1 MKTTSPCFY
10 KVLLSAAL
18 LSINLS
24 LNGCTA
30 SPYANPD
37 PVFSAHTGVYSVT
50 DISYKR
56 IMTRAHQYCP
66 QGYQTI
72 DIDHEDSF
80 DWHIDIMCKPGKR

>member
-1 MKTTSPCFY
+1 MKIIIPCLY
-10 KVLLSAAL
+10 KAAL
-18 LSINLS
+18 SVGMLSISIFLT
-24 LNGCTA
+24 GCTT

-50 DISYKR
+50 DITYKR
-56 IMTRAHQYCP
+56 MIKRARQYCP

-80 DWHIDIMCKPGKR
+80 DWHIDIMCKLGKR